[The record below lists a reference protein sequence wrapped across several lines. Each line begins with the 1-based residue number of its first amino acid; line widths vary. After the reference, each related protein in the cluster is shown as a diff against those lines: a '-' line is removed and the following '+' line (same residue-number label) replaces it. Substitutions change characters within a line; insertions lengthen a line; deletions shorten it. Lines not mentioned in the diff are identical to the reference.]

1 MRNLKNWRKFQS
13 PDKPRKPIVWFSAIN
28 SLWKVPPIYHTKRVF
43 FTQKRYLCF
52 FMCNKKMIK
61 PFYLGLCFCLIFC
74 INTFFCLSLLLI
86 HTFNWFFFLFL
97 SVLELPFIIVTL
109 SQLPFSFSIDDVPLI
124 LPCLQNSCSPT
135 LCVNESEHT

>member
-1 MRNLKNWRKFQS
+1 MKNWRKFQS

-28 SLWKVPPIYHTKRVF
+28 SLWKVPPIYHTKSF
-43 FTQKRYLCF
+43 FYAKALPLL
-52 FMCNKKMIK
+52 FMCNKKNDLTFFIYVFVSVS
-61 PFYLGLCFCLIFC
+61 FYVSIL
-74 INTFFCLSLLLI
+74 FCLSLLLI

-97 SVLELPFIIVTL
+97 SVPELPFIIVTL